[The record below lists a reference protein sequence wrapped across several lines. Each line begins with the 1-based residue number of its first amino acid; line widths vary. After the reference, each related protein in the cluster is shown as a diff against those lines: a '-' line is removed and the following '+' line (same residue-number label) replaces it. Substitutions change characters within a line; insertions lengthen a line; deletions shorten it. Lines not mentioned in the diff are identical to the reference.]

1 MSKRDRYTPEQV
13 SDALQQTKGLV
24 SLAARRLGCTPR
36 TVRNYAAR
44 YAEVRITLHE
54 ERDHLLDLA
63 ELALFN
69 ALVRG
74 ERWAIIYTLTTLGKE
89 RGYTTRGKAT
99 GTNGQPLTAPIIYI
113 PQEDPLPST
122 TALLPSTAD
131 DDEDDDAA

>member
-1 MSKRDRYTPEQV
+1 MSKTDRYTPEQV
-13 SDALQQTKGLV
+13 SDALKQTKGLV

-44 YAEVRITLHE
+44 YEEVRITLHE

-69 ALVRG
+69 ALARG

-89 RGYTTRGKAT
+89 RGYTTRVEATGKA
-99 GTNGQPLTAPIIYI
+99 GQPLNAPIIYI
-113 PQEDPLPST
+113 PQEDPLPGVID
-122 TALLPSTAD
+122 LLPSTRD
-131 DDEDDDAA
+131 DDDAA